1 LNIWVLGEIKTNADK
16 HIEWNYR
23 WPNFADADVLIIN
36 LSSIDESR
44 MELLKYN
51 DVAEASTTILDRFLH
66 GGIVIVITGPEFSAK
81 LKPTGWVTNYHL
93 CPIDITTQDV
103 TEGTQIEYEKN
114 HPFVSYLKYV
124 KKFKFTITKA
134 DTKKILATPSATFA
148 DPLAYVVSDHI
159 TDKAGHDLGLG
170 YAATGGGQI
179 IIIPAVTEISIRDG
193 INKIIETYKKPE
205 EEKPELLPD
214 WIKNVKL
221 FGLNELQEKINQLNS
236 QKFQIET
243 EISTKTDNKKIL
255 ENFYVLLY
263 AQNKQLEN
271 IVRDSFKL
279 LGFDEIKR
287 IRNENDEDWVI
298 DLKSINGI
306 DHGIIEVKGRNEKTK
321 QFDIVQCN
329 KWVDDYHQME
339 PSKNTKGIFIS
350 NQFRLESYPASKE
363 KRTKFEPNEL
373 QYAKSREIC
382 IIPTYVLFEA
392 VNKALDGKQKSR
404 KEIEK
409 LLYETNGVLTKL

>member
-1 LNIWVLGEIKTNADK
+1 MNIWVLGEIKTNADK

-36 LSSIDESR
+36 LSSIDKSR
-44 MELLKYN
+44 MELLKH
-51 DVAEASTTILDRFLH
+51 DKVAEASKTILDRFLN
-66 GGIVIVITGPEFSAK
+66 GGIVIVITAPMFSAK
-81 LKPTGWVTNYHL
+81 LKPSGWVTNYHL
-93 CPIDITTQDV
+93 CPINIDTDDV
-103 TEGTQIEYEKN
+103 SEGTEIKYNEN

-124 KKFKFTITKA
+124 KKFKFTIINY
-134 DTKKILATPSATFA
+134 DTKKILAAPSAAFGN
-148 DPLAYVVSDHI
+148 PLSYVMNYRI
-159 TDKAGHDLGLG
+159 TDKADRELGLG
-170 YAATGGGQI
+170 YRATGGGQI
-179 IIIPAVTEISIRDG
+179 IVIPAVTEIPIRDG
-193 INKIIETYKKPE
+193 INKIIETYRKPE
-205 EEKPELLPD
+205 EEKLESLPD

-221 FGLNELQEKINQLNS
+221 FGLNELKEKINQLNS

-243 EISTKTDNKKIL
+243 EISTKTNGKKIL
-255 ENFYVLLY
+255 ENFYGLLY

-271 IVRDSFKL
+271 TVKDSLKL

-298 DLKSINGI
+298 DLKSIKGI

-321 QFDIVQCN
+321 HSDIVQCN
-329 KWVDDYHQME
+329 KWVDDYHLME
-339 PSKNTKGIFIS
+339 PPKNTKGIFIS

-392 VNKALDGKQKSR
+392 VNKALDRKQKSR

-409 LLYETNGVLTKL
+409 LLYETNGVLSKL